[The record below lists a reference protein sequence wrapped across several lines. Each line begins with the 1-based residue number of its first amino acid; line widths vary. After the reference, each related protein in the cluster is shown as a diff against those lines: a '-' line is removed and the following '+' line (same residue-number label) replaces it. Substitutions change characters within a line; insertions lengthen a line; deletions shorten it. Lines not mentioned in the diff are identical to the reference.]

1 MNICILDVYKLLRI
15 AILDVLLT
23 VKNFDFLDAGFN
35 DSFKTV
41 KNSDSWQFKNVK
53 RICFCSSEW

>member
-15 AILDVLLT
+15 TVLDVLLT

-35 DSFKTV
+35 DGFETV
-41 KNSDSWQFKNVK
+41 KNSGS
-53 RICFCSSEW
+53 